1 MYKIIN
7 SADKADIMI
16 YSLIEGGITA
26 SKLLHSLNGIDPASP
41 ITLHINSDGGEAFEA
56 IALYNVLK
64 ERNMNVIVEGICAS
78 AASIVA
84 MAGKH
89 ILMKKGSMMMIHN
102 PIMQVRGDSEALK
115 DAASVM
121 DKLTESMADIYSER
135 TGLDREQVVALM
147 SAESYMTPEEAVRMK
162 FADEAETG
170 NFSSLS
176 EYIDSL
182 PNGQS
187 PQAVA
192 QGLITASRDSAQ
204 AEALMEGV
212 LSAAVRMAV
221 NGGGSETSSGYEDGV
236 RTERERIL
244 SQPGFRALNDYMTP
258 LAQGMTAKDVTSY
271 IVARLNE
278 RGGRDKALDLISPVI
293 EDAANIILE
302 SREAPAPAPAPAQ
315 SSGYE
320 EGVQAERER
329 IRALDELMAPGREII
344 INEAKYISRRTA
356 QETAVDILKAEA
368 ARSRTEPRINGFSA
382 PDKTI
387 EGIKAFEDTI
397 TRKRG

>member
-64 ERNMNVIVEGICAS
+64 ERNMNVIVEGMCAS

-102 PIMQVRGDSEALK
+102 PITSIRGDSEALK

-162 FADEAETG
+162 FADEAE
-170 NFSSLS
+170 
-176 EYIDSL
+176 
-182 PNGQS
+182 
-187 PQAVA
+187 
-192 QGLITASRDSAQ
+192 
-204 AEALMEGV
+204 AEAP
-212 LSAAVRMAV
+212 STAP
-221 NGGGSETSSGYEDGV
+221 TYEDGI
-236 RTERERIL
+236 R
-244 SQPGFRALNDYMTP
+244 
-258 LAQGMTAKDVTSY
+258 
-271 IVARLNE
+271 
-278 RGGRDKALDLISPVI
+278 
-293 EDAANIILE
+293 
-302 SREAPAPAPAPAQ
+302 
-315 SSGYE
+315 
-320 EGVQAERER
+320 AERER

-356 QETAVDILKAEA
+356 QEAAVDILKAEA
-368 ARSRTEPRINGFSA
+368 ARARTDPRVNGFSA